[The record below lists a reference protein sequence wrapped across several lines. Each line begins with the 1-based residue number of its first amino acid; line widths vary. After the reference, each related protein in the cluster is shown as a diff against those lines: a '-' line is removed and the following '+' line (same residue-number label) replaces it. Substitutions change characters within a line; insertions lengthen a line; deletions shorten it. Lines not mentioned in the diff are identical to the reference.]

1 MAVDKEYTFYP
12 IADDDFNRDT
22 IEHFRED
29 PELAEMCLKDEI
41 KEYNKTGD
49 MTYLLR
55 TLERIIRAF
64 GINRYTKENK
74 IHRSTLN
81 NVFRARHEPE
91 ISTMNS
97 ILKPLGYEAVLNFR
111 KVC

>member
-1 MAVDKEYTFYP
+1 MTVDNEYTFYP
-12 IADDDFNRDT
+12 IANDDFNRDT

-29 PELAEMCLKDEI
+29 PELAEMCLRDEI
-41 KEYNKTGD
+41 KEYNKTGN
-49 MTYLLR
+49 MTYVLQ
-55 TLERIIRAF
+55 TLETIIRAF
-64 GINRYTKENK
+64 GIKKYAEKNK

-91 ISTMNS
+91 INTMNT